1 MFKNY
6 YNNKII
12 NMSRGFGSFDTTYYG
27 PTYTEDIEAIEKG
40 LQEGMQIGTQ
50 IAQARANSIRQK
62 ADLEAQRQRDAAN
75 QATMDKLDAAT
86 REGLV
91 LVGDTKSDNLNDAR
105 VDFSN
110 MLVDKFNKL
119 KIAKDDG
126 TITAADYSKGVMT
139 LQAQIPA
146 YKAAERVMRSGIEQ
160 YTDALANG
168 NLSNADNSE
177 DIQFWAAMTRG
188 DANVDYRVNKDGTI
202 SLAGTWKTTDGKEK
216 PIDAEL
222 AEMDRLP
229 FILTKPETTA
239 AQQLAADVNTIL
251 DTKEGNTMRQMNKD
265 GVYEAHIEKIYTEDG
280 GYEPWFKQFA
290 EESFDGYFSGLGK
303 GDPRKGLKQYLMDSI
318 EISDRKELMDKL
330 NGGKPSESYGLNTLN
345 DLLANKD
352 STFINNFIN
361 KEVKTD
367 WLEQTKEAVIK
378 GNEVMLNKTNQDT
391 TKARLELE
399 KQKADVLK
407 AQAQAGNAVKNLKNN
422 SKIEGNFSYANTYL
436 DNIASGDFDLF
447 KKGDGFEFG
456 FKDNNLVI
464 SKLNKEGQ
472 ATGQKFD
479 YSLDDLTKMIA
490 SETLTGK
497 ESNPSSPQ
505 YKALRDSISIWWKEN
520 GQSTKENL
528 LKQYASEDEKE
539 DDKGFFQG
547 IRDYLFGTEN

>member
-1 MFKNY
+1 
-6 YNNKII
+6 
-12 NMSRGFGSFDTTYYG
+12 MSRGFGSFDTTYYG

-40 LQEGMQIGTQ
+40 LQEGMQIGAQ
-50 IAQARANSIRQK
+50 VAQARANSIRQK

-126 TITAADYSKGVMT
+126 DITAADYSKGVMT

-202 SLAGTWKTTDGKEK
+202 SLVGTWKTTDGKEK

-505 YKALRDSISIWWKEN
+505 YKALRDSISVWWKEN

>member
-1 MFKNY
+1 
-6 YNNKII
+6 
-12 NMSRGFGSFDTTYYG
+12 MSRGFGSFDTTYYG

-40 LQEGMQIGTQ
+40 LQEGMQIGAQ
-50 IAQARANSIRQK
+50 VAQARANSIRQK

-126 TITAADYSKGVMT
+126 DITAADYSKGVMT

-202 SLAGTWKTTDGKEK
+202 SLVGTWKTTDGKEK

-407 AQAQAGNAVKNLKNN
+407 AKALASKAVQGLNDDTKPKGLNKQEQEIVNFYNNTYLKKGGIENALSNLKKDLLLDAGVTDDNEDRILLSGSAKFKKTAFNKSDINNPNLMLKRIAASYGKEVSLENILRKIQEDKEAKEQKIEDSKPFKEELDKIRNQFNYGNN
-422 SKIEGNFSYANTYL
+422 SK
-436 DNIASGDFDLF
+436 
-447 KKGDGFEFG
+447 
-456 FKDNNLVI
+456 
-464 SKLNKEGQ
+464 
-472 ATGQKFD
+472 
-479 YSLDDLTKMIA
+479 
-490 SETLTGK
+490 
-497 ESNPSSPQ
+497 
-505 YKALRDSISIWWKEN
+505 
-520 GQSTKENL
+520 
-528 LKQYASEDEKE
+528 
-539 DDKGFFQG
+539 
-547 IRDYLFGTEN
+547 

>member
-1 MFKNY
+1 
-6 YNNKII
+6 
-12 NMSRGFGSFDTTYYG
+12 
-27 PTYTEDIEAIEKG
+27 
-40 LQEGMQIGTQ
+40 
-50 IAQARANSIRQK
+50 
-62 ADLEAQRQRDAAN
+62 
-75 QATMDKLDAAT
+75 
-86 REGLV
+86 
-91 LVGDTKSDNLNDAR
+91 
-105 VDFSN
+105 
-110 MLVDKFNKL
+110 
-119 KIAKDDG
+119 
-126 TITAADYSKGVMT
+126 
-139 LQAQIPA
+139 
-146 YKAAERVMRSGIEQ
+146 KAAERVMRSGIEQ

-361 KEVKTD
+361 
-367 WLEQTKEAVIK
+367 
-378 GNEVMLNKTNQDT
+378 
-391 TKARLELE
+391 
-399 KQKADVLK
+399 
-407 AQAQAGNAVKNLKNN
+407 
-422 SKIEGNFSYANTYL
+422 
-436 DNIASGDFDLF
+436 
-447 KKGDGFEFG
+447 
-456 FKDNNLVI
+456 
-464 SKLNKEGQ
+464 
-472 ATGQKFD
+472 
-479 YSLDDLTKMIA
+479 
-490 SETLTGK
+490 
-497 ESNPSSPQ
+497 
-505 YKALRDSISIWWKEN
+505 
-520 GQSTKENL
+520 
-528 LKQYASEDEKE
+528 
-539 DDKGFFQG
+539 
-547 IRDYLFGTEN
+547 

>member
-1 MFKNY
+1 
-6 YNNKII
+6 
-12 NMSRGFGSFDTTYYG
+12 MSRGFGSFDTTYYG

-50 IAQARANSIRQK
+50 IAQARANNIKQK

-86 REGLV
+86 REGLI
-91 LVGDTKSDNLNDAR
+91 LAGDTKSDNLNDAR

-188 DANVDYRVNKDGTI
+188 DANVDYRINKDGTI
-202 SLAGTWKTTDGKEK
+202 SLAGTWKTTDGVEK

-239 AQQLAADVNTIL
+239 AQQLAADVNNIL
-251 DTKEGNTMRQMNKD
+251 DTKEGNAMRQMNKD
-265 GVYEAHIEKIYTEDG
+265 GVYEAHIEKIYTKDG

-407 AQAQAGNAVKNLKNN
+407 AKALASKAVQGLNDDTEPKGLNKQEQE
-422 SKIEGNFSYANTYL
+422 IVNFYNNTYL
-436 DNIASGDFDLF
+436 KKGGIENALSNLKKDLLLDAGSTDDDKDRILLSGSAKFKKTAFNKSDINNPNLMLKRIAASYGKEVSLDNILRKIQEDKEANIQKSQ
-447 KKGDGFEFG
+447 KG
-456 FKDNNLVI
+456 
-464 SKLNKEGQ
+464 
-472 ATGQKFD
+472 FD
-479 YSLDDLTKMIA
+479 YLKNTYNVPDILFPN
-490 SETLTGK
+490 E
-497 ESNPSSPQ
+497 
-505 YKALRDSISIWWKEN
+505 YK
-520 GQSTKENL
+520 
-528 LKQYASEDEKE
+528 
-539 DDKGFFQG
+539 G
-547 IRDYLFGTEN
+547 IKIN

>member
-1 MFKNY
+1 
-6 YNNKII
+6 
-12 NMSRGFGSFDTTYYG
+12 MSRGFGSFDTTYYG

-50 IAQARANSIRQK
+50 IAQARANNIKQK

-202 SLAGTWKTTDGKEK
+202 SLVGTWKTTDGAEK

-239 AQQLAADVNTIL
+239 AQQLAADVSTIL
-251 DTKEGNTMRQMNKD
+251 DTKEGNAMRKMNKD

-330 NGGKPSESYGLNTLN
+330 NGGKPSESYGLKTLN
-345 DLLANKD
+345 DLLENKN

-378 GNEVMLNKTNQDT
+378 GNEVMLSKTNQDT

-407 AQAQAGNAVKNLKNN
+407 AKAQALSAQKKLVENN
-422 SKIEGNFSYANTYL
+422 SKEESTPDYVNQYAEIFKKPEMTGQTGGSFEDLQKSINELTDSDPDEKAKRYRKNLYDAFSIEIKPDTKDKKKFNVVGGADFKTIEGLSQSQINNPKFFIKRLLQSDKRISTKDVDRYYQ
-436 DNIASGDFDLF
+436 NIMTQLNEDKWS
-447 KKGDGFEFG
+447 
-456 FKDNNLVI
+456 NNL
-464 SKLNKEGQ
+464 
-472 ATGQKFD
+472 
-479 YSLDDLTKMIA
+479 TK
-490 SETLTGK
+490 
-497 ESNPSSPQ
+497 
-505 YKALRDSISIWWKEN
+505 
-520 GQSTKENL
+520 
-528 LKQYASEDEKE
+528 
-539 DDKGFFQG
+539 
-547 IRDYLFGTEN
+547 